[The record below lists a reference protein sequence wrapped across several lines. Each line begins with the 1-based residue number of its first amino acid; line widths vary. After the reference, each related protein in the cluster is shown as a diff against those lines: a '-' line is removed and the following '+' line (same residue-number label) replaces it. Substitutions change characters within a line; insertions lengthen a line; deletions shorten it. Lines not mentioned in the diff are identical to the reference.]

1 MWYKILYAFLVTVGG
16 LAYGLLLGGISRKI
30 TARLHGRKGPTV
42 FQNFIDLI
50 KLLKKKTAISH
61 GTMFFLAPMFR
72 LLGGVGVLL
81 LVPIVFNNGPLSN
94 FSFGGDLIVVL
105 YFMVFG
111 CLGMALG
118 AADSG
123 HPHAALAPTRGLA
136 QMAGY
141 ELPFLI
147 SVIGLAI
154 AHKTVNISSI
164 VAAQQGGIFHWNLF
178 QYPFLSIAGLIAM
191 LGMYSAYPFA
201 VVLAP
206 QEIPVG
212 PPTEYSSTFLSFM
225 FSGRSIFGVG
235 KYVLFM
241 DIFLGGATNLA
252 EAFVK
257 TFVLFLFVVFIT
269 NVFPRYRT
277 EQAVKFFWTYPVVIG
292 LIDFIRIFI
301 K

>member
-1 MWYKILYAFLVTVGG
+1 MWYKILYGLLVVVGG
-16 LAYGLLLGGISRKI
+16 LGYGLLLGGISRKI
-30 TARLHGRKGPTV
+30 TARLHGRRGPTV
-42 FQNFIDLI
+42 FQNYIDLI
-50 KLLKKKTAISH
+50 KLIRKKTAISH

-72 LLGGVGVLL
+72 LLGGIGVLL
-81 LVPIVFNNGPLSN
+81 LVPIVAKNTILSN

-123 HPHAALAPTRGLA
+123 HPHSALAPTRGLA

-154 AHKTVNISSI
+154 AHNTVSLGNLVS
-164 VAAQQGGIFHWNLF
+164 AQQGGILHWNLF
-178 QYPFLSIAGLIAM
+178 QYPFLSIAGFIAM
-191 LGMYSAYPFA
+191 LGMYMAYPFS
-201 VVLAP
+201 VVMAP
-206 QEIPVG
+206 QEIAVG

-225 FSGRSIFGVG
+225 FTGRSIFGVG

-241 DIFLGGATNLA
+241 DLFLGGATNLF

-257 TFVLFLFVVFIT
+257 TFAIFLFVVFIT
-269 NVFPRYRT
+269 GVFPRYRT